1 MKLRRVRITENSE
14 QDTAEFVI
22 LPGLREQARRG
33 GIRRLTALESDR
45 RKIEE
50 IYLKAVDIGYSYRL
64 AKKMEEFKS
73 NPVLGYRTAGS
84 KAEFDTGEFLKE
96 EMKRIGLSD
105 IHKDELCLDSWEF
118 EKAIMR
124 FTDRAGKEHE
134 FQLGAYQT
142 EFVTDGWKDYPLVY
156 AGRGK
161 EADYDG
167 VDVTGCLVMVDINQ
181 RDEWWINYPV
191 YQAHLKGAAAVIAV
205 QDNGYGEIDSEAL
218 NAQDI
223 AGPKDAP
230 AFSMS
235 RKDAEILKAALKET
249 PRITVQFD
257 AKSVVKEN
265 MPSYNVWGTIP
276 GRSEDMILLSGH
288 YDSYF
293 DGFQDDNCAIAL
305 MFGIARTLLE
315 IGYKPEKTIV
325 FCCMAAEEWGI
336 ENSKYDWSTGAWQQV
351 FKVRPE
357 WQGKVIADLNFELP
371 AYAHNLWDAV
381 RSTYEYEDFL
391 TEFVKT
397 FPVDAKKVYS
407 EGLRVQCPIETWSD
421 DFSVAISGIPSMVNE
436 FSSAEFME
444 THYHSQFDNDEY
456 YNADVFRFHHE
467 LYGLLVMAFDRVRVA
482 PVNIGRTLQALQESV
497 RPVTGREDR
506 EAICILLER
515 TAEAKKIADEVYRK
529 VKEINGVKNADAT
542 SCIHK
547 GGRESHT
554 EANERNAA
562 LQKQLLYLFRKCQ
575 DYFVRL
581 NWHDEV
587 LFPHE
592 AAQSNLRHIGD
603 AIRSLESKDMTAAL
617 DALYLVD
624 NNQYAFQ
631 FDDEVYHYFTEYVLN
646 QDRDRLQ
653 WGAGRI
659 VHHVD
664 LAKEVKSLQRKIR
677 NGGQDARE
685 ELEAL
690 RKMEEE
696 QLACFDDDIRYMTQ
710 AVDTLTAGLKTAKE
724 VLNF

>member
-124 FTDRAGKEHE
+124 FTDRTGKEHE

-205 QDNGYGEIDSEAL
+205 QDNGYGEINSEAL

-265 MPSYNVWGTIP
+265 MPAYNVWGTIP

>member
-1 MKLRRVRITENSE
+1 
-14 QDTAEFVI
+14 
-22 LPGLREQARRG
+22 
-33 GIRRLTALESDR
+33 
-45 RKIEE
+45 
-50 IYLKAVDIGYSYRL
+50 
-64 AKKMEEFKS
+64 
-73 NPVLGYRTAGS
+73 
-84 KAEFDTGEFLKE
+84 
-96 EMKRIGLSD
+96 
-105 IHKDELCLDSWEF
+105 
-118 EKAIMR
+118 
-124 FTDRAGKEHE
+124 
-134 FQLGAYQT
+134 
-142 EFVTDGWKDYPLVY
+142 
-156 AGRGK
+156 
-161 EADYDG
+161 
-167 VDVTGCLVMVDINQ
+167 
-181 RDEWWINYPV
+181 
-191 YQAHLKGAAAVIAV
+191 
-205 QDNGYGEIDSEAL
+205 
-218 NAQDI
+218 
-223 AGPKDAP
+223 
-230 AFSMS
+230 
-235 RKDAEILKAALKET
+235 
-249 PRITVQFD
+249 
-257 AKSVVKEN
+257 
-265 MPSYNVWGTIP
+265 
-276 GRSEDMILLSGH
+276 MILLSGH

-305 MFGIARTLLE
+305 MFGIARTLLR
-315 IGYKPEKTIV
+315 IGYQPEKTIV

-351 FKVRPE
+351 FKLRPE

-371 AYAHNLWDAV
+371 AYAHNPWDAI

-391 TEFVKT
+391 AEFVKE
-397 FPVDAKKVYS
+397 FPVDARKVYP
-407 EGLRVQCPIETWSD
+407 EGLGVQCPIETWSD

-467 LYGLLVMAFDRVRVA
+467 LYGLLVMAFDRVKVA
-482 PVNIGRTLQALQESV
+482 PVNVGRTLQALQESV
-497 RPVTGREDR
+497 RPVTGREDEKSIR
-506 EAICILLER
+506 VLLER

-529 VKEINGVKNADAT
+529 VKEINDVKNADAAC
-542 SCIHK
+542 CIHK
-547 GGRESHT
+547 DGQESHIEEKSEADEADAAESATVQRGENAADT
-554 EANERNAA
+554 EANDRNAA

-646 QDRDRLQ
+646 QDCDRLQ

-664 LAKEVKSLQRKIR
+664 LSKEVKSLQKKIAEGR
-677 NGGQDARE
+677 NDVSE
-685 ELEAL
+685 ELAAL

-696 QLACFDDDIRYMTQ
+696 QLVCFDDDIRYMTQ
-710 AVDTLTAGLKTAKE
+710 AVDTLTDGLKKAKE
-724 VLNF
+724 VLDF

>member
-1 MKLRRVRITENSE
+1 M
-14 QDTAEFVI
+14 
-22 LPGLREQARRG
+22 
-33 GIRRLTALESDR
+33 ESDR

-50 IYLKAVDIGYSYRL
+50 TYLKAVDIGYSYRL

-84 KAEFDTGEFLKE
+84 KAEFNTGEFLKA
-96 EMKRIGLSD
+96 EMERIGLFD

-118 EKAIMR
+118 EKAVMR
-124 FTDRAGKEHE
+124 FTDRAGKKHE

-142 EFVTDGWKDYPLVY
+142 EFVTDGWKEYPLVY

-205 QDNGYGEIDSEAL
+205 QDNGYAEIDTEAL

-235 RKDAEILKAALKET
+235 KKDAEVLKAALKET

-257 AKSVVKEN
+257 AKSVVREN
-265 MPSYNVWGTIP
+265 MPAYNVWGTIP
-276 GRSEDMILLSGH
+276 GKSEDMILLSGH

-351 FKVRPE
+351 FKIRPE

-371 AYAHNLWDAV
+371 AYAHNPWDAI

-391 TEFVKT
+391 TEFVKE
-397 FPVDAKKVYS
+397 FPVDAKKVYP
-407 EGLRVQCPIETWSD
+407 EGLGVQCPIETWSD

-456 YNADVFRFHHE
+456 YNADVFQFHHE
-467 LYGLLVMAFDRVRVA
+467 LYGLLVMAFDRVKVA
-482 PVNIGRTLQALQESV
+482 PVNVGRTLQALQESV
-497 RPVTGREDR
+497 RPVTGREDEKGIR
-506 EAICILLER
+506 VLLER
-515 TAEAKKIADEVYRK
+515 VAEAKKIADEVYCK
-529 VKEINGVKNADAT
+529 VKKINSVDNTEMEHCIHGDGKGLNTEKNTGVHAESADPMENAGNADE
-542 SCIHK
+542 
-547 GGRESHT
+547 RQ
-554 EANERNAA
+554 RNAA
-562 LQKQLLYLFRKCQ
+562 LQSQLLYLFRKCQ

-603 AIRSLESKDMTAAL
+603 AIRSLENKDMKEAL
-617 DALYLVD
+617 ATLYLVD

-664 LAKEVKSLQRKIR
+664 LSKEVKSLQKKIK
-677 NGGQDARE
+677 NGGHDVSE
-685 ELEAL
+685 ELGAL
-690 RKMEEE
+690 RRMEEE

-710 AVDTLTAGLKTAKE
+710 AVDTLTEGLKKAKE
-724 VLNF
+724 VLDF

>member
-1 MKLRRVRITENSE
+1 M
-14 QDTAEFVI
+14 
-22 LPGLREQARRG
+22 
-33 GIRRLTALESDR
+33 ESDR

-50 IYLKAVDIGYSYRL
+50 TYLKAVDIGYSYRL

-84 KAEFDTGEFLKE
+84 KAEFNTGEFLKA
-96 EMKRIGLSD
+96 EMERIGLFD

-118 EKAIMR
+118 EKAVMR
-124 FTDRAGKEHE
+124 FTDRAGKKHE

-142 EFVTDGWKDYPLVY
+142 EFVTDGWKEYPLVY

-191 YQAHLKGAAAVIAV
+191 YQAHLKGAVAVIAV
-205 QDNGYGEIDSEAL
+205 QDNGYAEIDTEAL

-235 RKDAEILKAALKET
+235 KKDAEVLKAALKET

-257 AKSVVKEN
+257 AKSVVREN
-265 MPSYNVWGTIP
+265 MPAYNVWGTIP
-276 GRSEDMILLSGH
+276 GKSEDMILLSGH

-351 FKVRPE
+351 FKIRPE

-371 AYAHNLWDAV
+371 AYAHNPWDAI

-391 TEFVKT
+391 TEFVKE
-397 FPVDAKKVYS
+397 FPVDAKKVYP
-407 EGLRVQCPIETWSD
+407 EGLGVQCPIETWSD

-456 YNADVFRFHHE
+456 YNADVFQFHHE
-467 LYGLLVMAFDRVRVA
+467 LYGLLVMAFDRVKVA
-482 PVNIGRTLQALQESV
+482 PVNVGRTLQALQESV
-497 RPVTGREDR
+497 RPVTGREDEKGIR
-506 EAICILLER
+506 VLLER
-515 TAEAKKIADEVYRK
+515 VAEAKKIADEVYCK
-529 VKEINGVKNADAT
+529 VKKINSVDNTEMEHCIHGDGKGLNTEKNTGVHAESADPMENAGNADE
-542 SCIHK
+542 
-547 GGRESHT
+547 RQ
-554 EANERNAA
+554 RNAA
-562 LQKQLLYLFRKCQ
+562 LQSQLLYLFRKCQ

-603 AIRSLESKDMTAAL
+603 AIRSLENKDMEEAL
-617 DALYLVD
+617 AALYLVD

-631 FDDEVYHYFTEYVLN
+631 FDDEVYRYFTEYVLN

-664 LAKEVKSLQRKIR
+664 LSKEVKSLQKKIK
-677 NGGQDARE
+677 NGGHDVSE
-685 ELEAL
+685 ELGAL
-690 RKMEEE
+690 RRMEEE
-696 QLACFDDDIRYMTQ
+696 QLVCFDDDIRYMTQ
-710 AVDTLTAGLKTAKE
+710 AVDTLTEGLKKAKE
-724 VLNF
+724 VLDF

>member
-1 MKLRRVRITENSE
+1 M
-14 QDTAEFVI
+14 
-22 LPGLREQARRG
+22 
-33 GIRRLTALESDR
+33 ESDR
-45 RKIEE
+45 RKIKET
-50 IYLKAVDIGYSYRL
+50 YLKAVDIGYSYRL

-84 KAEFDTGEFLKE
+84 KAEFNTGEFLKA
-96 EMKRIGLSD
+96 EMERIGLFD

-118 EKAIMR
+118 EKSVMR
-124 FTDRAGKEHE
+124 FTDRAGKKHE

-142 EFVTDGWKDYPLVY
+142 EFVTDGWKEYPLVY

-205 QDNGYGEIDSEAL
+205 QDNGYAEIDTEAL

-235 RKDAEILKAALKET
+235 KKDAEVLKAALKET

-257 AKSVVKEN
+257 AKSVVREN
-265 MPSYNVWGTIP
+265 MPAYNVWGTIP
-276 GRSEDMILLSGH
+276 GKSEDMILLSGH

-351 FKVRPE
+351 FKIRPE

-371 AYAHNLWDAV
+371 AYAHNPWDAI

-391 TEFVKT
+391 TEFVKE
-397 FPVDAKKVYS
+397 FPVDAKKVYP
-407 EGLRVQCPIETWSD
+407 EGLGVQCPIETWSD

-456 YNADVFRFHHE
+456 YNADVFQFHHE
-467 LYGLLVMAFDRVRVA
+467 LYGLLVMAFDRVKVA
-482 PVNIGRTLQALQESV
+482 PVNVGRTLQALQESV
-497 RPVTGREDR
+497 RPVTGREDEKGIR
-506 EAICILLER
+506 VLLER
-515 TAEAKKIADEVYRK
+515 VAEAKKIADEVYCK
-529 VKEINGVKNADAT
+529 VKKINSVDNTEMEHCIHGDGKGLNTEKNTGVHAESADPMENAGNADE
-542 SCIHK
+542 
-547 GGRESHT
+547 RQ
-554 EANERNAA
+554 RNAA
-562 LQKQLLYLFRKCQ
+562 LQSQLLYLFRKCQ

-603 AIRSLESKDMTAAL
+603 AIRSLENKDMEEAL
-617 DALYLVD
+617 AALYLVD

-631 FDDEVYHYFTEYVLN
+631 FDDEVYRYFTEYVLN

-664 LAKEVKSLQRKIR
+664 LSKEVKSLQKKIK
-677 NGGQDARE
+677 NGGHDVSE
-685 ELEAL
+685 ELGAL
-690 RKMEEE
+690 RRMEEE

-710 AVDTLTAGLKTAKE
+710 AVDTLTEGLKKAKE
-724 VLNF
+724 VLDF

>member
-1 MKLRRVRITENSE
+1 M
-14 QDTAEFVI
+14 
-22 LPGLREQARRG
+22 
-33 GIRRLTALESDR
+33 ESDR
-45 RKIEE
+45 RKIKET
-50 IYLKAVDIGYSYRL
+50 YLKAVDIGYSYRL

-84 KAEFDTGEFLKE
+84 KAEFNTGEFLKA
-96 EMKRIGLSD
+96 EMERIGLFD

-118 EKAIMR
+118 EKSVMR
-124 FTDRAGKEHE
+124 FTDRAGKKHE

-142 EFVTDGWKDYPLVY
+142 EFVTDGWKEYPLVY

-205 QDNGYGEIDSEAL
+205 QDNGYAEIDSEAL

-235 RKDAEILKAALKET
+235 KKDAEVLKAALKET

-265 MPSYNVWGTIP
+265 MPAYNVWGTIP
-276 GRSEDMILLSGH
+276 GKSEDMILLSGH

-351 FKVRPE
+351 FKIRPE

-371 AYAHNLWDAV
+371 AYAHNPWDAI

-391 TEFVKT
+391 TEFVKE
-397 FPVDAKKVYS
+397 FPVDAKKVYP
-407 EGLRVQCPIETWSD
+407 EGLGVQCPIETWSD

-456 YNADVFRFHHE
+456 YNADVFQFHHE
-467 LYGLLVMAFDRVRVA
+467 LYGLLVMAFDRVKVA
-482 PVNIGRTLQALQESV
+482 PVNVGRTLQALQESV
-497 RPVTGREDR
+497 RPVTGREDEKGIR
-506 EAICILLER
+506 VLLER
-515 TAEAKKIADEVYRK
+515 VAEAKKIADEVYCK
-529 VKEINGVKNADAT
+529 VKKINSVDNTEMEHCIHGDGKGLNTEKNTGVHAESADPMENAGNADE
-542 SCIHK
+542 
-547 GGRESHT
+547 RQ
-554 EANERNAA
+554 RNAA
-562 LQKQLLYLFRKCQ
+562 LQSQLLYLFRKCQ

-603 AIRSLESKDMTAAL
+603 AIRSLENKDMEEAL
-617 DALYLVD
+617 AALYLVD

-646 QDRDRLQ
+646 QERDRLQ

-664 LAKEVKSLQRKIR
+664 LSKEVKSLQKKIK
-677 NGGQDARE
+677 NGGHDVSE
-685 ELEAL
+685 ELGAL
-690 RKMEEE
+690 RRMEEE

-710 AVDTLTAGLKTAKE
+710 AVDTLTAGLKKAKE
-724 VLNF
+724 VLDF

>member
-1 MKLRRVRITENSE
+1 M
-14 QDTAEFVI
+14 
-22 LPGLREQARRG
+22 
-33 GIRRLTALESDR
+33 ESDR
-45 RKIEE
+45 KKIGEM
-50 IYLKAVDIGYSYRL
+50 YLRAVDIQDSYRL
-64 AKKMEEFKS
+64 AKKMETFKS

-84 KAEFDTGEFLKE
+84 RAEYETGEFLKQ
-96 EMKRIGLSD
+96 EMEKIGLSD

-118 EKAIMR
+118 EKAVLR
-124 FTDRAGKEHE
+124 FTDKHGLTHE

-142 EFVTDGWKDYPLVY
+142 EFNTDGWKEYPLIY

-167 VDVTGCLVMVDINQ
+167 VDVTGCLVLVDINQ

-257 AKSVVKEN
+257 AKSVVQEN
-265 MPSYNVWGTIP
+265 MPAYNVWGTIP
-276 GRSEDMILLSGH
+276 GKTDDMILLSGH

-305 MFGIARTLLE
+305 MFGIARTLLK
-315 IGYKPEKTIV
+315 IGYQPEKTIV

-351 FKVRPE
+351 FKIRPE

-371 AYAHNLWDAV
+371 AYAHNPWDAIH
-381 RSTYEYEDFL
+381 STYEYEDFL
-391 TEFVKT
+391 KEFVKD
-397 FPVDAKKVYS
+397 FPVDATNVYP
-407 EGLRVQCPIETWSD
+407 EGLGVQCPIETWSD

-467 LYGLLVMAFDRVRVA
+467 LYGLLVLAFDQVKVA

-497 RPVTGREDR
+497 RPVTGRENGENIR
-506 EAICILLER
+506 ILLDR
-515 TAEAKKIADEVYRK
+515 TAEAKKLADEVYRE
-529 VKEINGVKNADAT
+529 VKAINAGNTTGKKAVQDGINAGNSDQEKNLCAEQT
-542 SCIHK
+542 
-547 GGRESHT
+547 
-554 EANERNAA
+554 RNAA

-603 AIRSLESKDMTAAL
+603 AIRSLEKKNAEEAL

-646 QDRDRLQ
+646 QEHDRLQ

-664 LAKEVKSLQRKIR
+664 LSKEVKSLKKKLASGRH
-677 NGGQDARE
+677 DVSE
-685 ELEAL
+685 ELDAL
-690 RKMEEE
+690 KKMEEE

-710 AVDTLTAGLKTAKE
+710 AVDTLTDGLKKAKE

>member
-14 QDTAEFVI
+14 QDAAEFVI
-22 LPGLREQARRG
+22 LPGLREQACRR

-84 KAEFDTGEFLKE
+84 KAEFDTGEFLKA
-96 EMKRIGLSD
+96 EMERIGLSD

-124 FTDRAGKEHE
+124 FTDRTGKEHE

-305 MFGIARTLLE
+305 MFGIARTFLE

-371 AYAHNLWDAV
+371 AYAHNPWDAV

-529 VKEINGVKNADAT
+529 VKEINGVKNADAA

-547 GGRESHT
+547 GGQESHT

-677 NGGQDARE
+677 NGGQDARD

-724 VLNF
+724 VLDF

>member
-1 MKLRRVRITENSE
+1 M
-14 QDTAEFVI
+14 TAV
-22 LPGLREQARRG
+22 
-33 GIRRLTALESDR
+33 ESDR

-50 IYLKAVDIGYSYRL
+50 AYLKAVDIGYSYHL

-96 EMKRIGLSD
+96 EMERIGLSD

-118 EKAIMR
+118 EKTVLR
-124 FTDRAGKEHE
+124 FADRDGKEHE

-142 EFVTDGWKDYPLVY
+142 EFVTDGWKEYPLVY

-205 QDNGYGEIDSEAL
+205 QDNGYAEIDSEAL

-235 RKDAEILKAALKET
+235 KKDAEILRTALKET
-249 PRITVQFD
+249 SRITVQFD
-257 AKSVVKEN
+257 AKSVVKED
-265 MPSYNVWGTIP
+265 MPAYNVWGTIP
-276 GRSEDMILLSGH
+276 GKSDDMILLSGH

-315 IGYKPEKTIV
+315 VGYQPEKTIV

-351 FKVRPE
+351 FKIRPE

-371 AYAHNLWDAV
+371 AYAHNPWDAI

-391 TEFVKT
+391 KEFVKE
-397 FPVDAKKVYS
+397 FPVDAKKVYP
-407 EGLRVQCPIETWSD
+407 EGLGVQCPIETWSD

-456 YNADVFRFHHE
+456 YNADVFQFHHE
-467 LYGLLVMAFDRVRVA
+467 LYGLLAMAFDRVKVA
-482 PVNIGRTLQALQESV
+482 PVNVGRTLQALQESV
-497 RPVTGREDR
+497 RPVTGREDEKGIR
-506 EAICILLER
+506 ILLER
-515 TAEAKKIADEVYRK
+515 TAEAKKIADAVYKR
-529 VKEINGVKNADAT
+529 VKEINEISRDDECNL
-542 SCIHK
+542 
-547 GGRESHT
+547 
-554 EANERNAA
+554 RNKYVA
-562 LQKQLLYLFRKCQ
+562 LQRQLLYLFRKCQ

-603 AIRSLESKDMTAAL
+603 AVRSLENKDVRGAL

-646 QDRDRLQ
+646 QEKDRLQ

-664 LAKEVKSLQRKIR
+664 LSKEVKSLKKKIAE
-677 NGGQDARE
+677 GGHDVTE
-685 ELEAL
+685 ELCAL
-690 RKMEEE
+690 KKMEEE

-710 AVDTLTAGLKTAKE
+710 AVDTLTDGLKKAKE
-724 VLNF
+724 VLDF

>member
-1 MKLRRVRITENSE
+1 
-14 QDTAEFVI
+14 
-22 LPGLREQARRG
+22 
-33 GIRRLTALESDR
+33 
-45 RKIEE
+45 
-50 IYLKAVDIGYSYRL
+50 
-64 AKKMEEFKS
+64 
-73 NPVLGYRTAGS
+73 
-84 KAEFDTGEFLKE
+84 
-96 EMKRIGLSD
+96 
-105 IHKDELCLDSWEF
+105 
-118 EKAIMR
+118 
-124 FTDRAGKEHE
+124 
-134 FQLGAYQT
+134 
-142 EFVTDGWKDYPLVY
+142 
-156 AGRGK
+156 
-161 EADYDG
+161 
-167 VDVTGCLVMVDINQ
+167 
-181 RDEWWINYPV
+181 
-191 YQAHLKGAAAVIAV
+191 
-205 QDNGYGEIDSEAL
+205 
-218 NAQDI
+218 
-223 AGPKDAP
+223 
-230 AFSMS
+230 
-235 RKDAEILKAALKET
+235 
-249 PRITVQFD
+249 
-257 AKSVVKEN
+257 
-265 MPSYNVWGTIP
+265 
-276 GRSEDMILLSGH
+276 MILLSGH

-351 FKVRPE
+351 FKLRPE

-371 AYAHNLWDAV
+371 AYAHNPWDAI

-391 TEFVKT
+391 TEFVKE
-397 FPVDAKKVYS
+397 FPVDARKVYP
-407 EGLRVQCPIETWSD
+407 EGLGVQCPIETWSD

-467 LYGLLVMAFDRVRVA
+467 LYGLLVMAFDRVKVA
-482 PVNIGRTLQALQESV
+482 PVNVGRTLQALQESV
-497 RPVTGREDR
+497 RPVTGREDEKSLR
-506 EAICILLER
+506 VLLER

-529 VKEINGVKNADAT
+529 VKEINDVKNADAAC
-542 SCIHK
+542 CIHK
-547 GGRESHT
+547 GGQESHIEEKSEADGADEAESATVQRGENAADT
-554 EANERNAA
+554 EANDRNAA

-592 AAQSNLRHIGD
+592 AAQSNLRHICD
-603 AIRSLESKDMTAAL
+603 AVRSLENRDVQGAL

-646 QDRDRLQ
+646 QDCDRLQ

-664 LAKEVKSLQRKIR
+664 LSKEVKSLQKKIAEGR
-677 NGGQDARE
+677 HDVSE
-685 ELEAL
+685 ELAAL

-696 QLACFDDDIRYMTQ
+696 QFVCFDDDIRYMTQ
-710 AVDTLTAGLKTAKE
+710 AVDTLTAGLKKAKE
-724 VLNF
+724 VLDF

>member
-1 MKLRRVRITENSE
+1 MSGTAGTQGECRAEKETE
-14 QDTAEFVI
+14 
-22 LPGLREQARRG
+22 
-33 GIRRLTALESDR
+33 
-45 RKIEE
+45 EE
-50 IYLKAVDIGYSYRL
+50 IIQRCISHLDTDYSCRL
-64 AKKMEEFKS
+64 AKQMEREKT
-73 NPVLGYRTAGS
+73 NPVLGFRTAGS
-84 KAEFDTGEFLKE
+84 HAEKATGDFLYEEMRSIGLTDVQKE
-96 EMKRIGLSD
+96 EFW
-105 IHKDELCLDSWEF
+105 LDSWTF
-118 EKAIMR
+118 GRAVLR
-124 FTDRAGKEHE
+124 FKDSGGKEYTC
-134 FQLGAYQT
+134 QLGAYQT
-142 EFVTDGWKDYPLVY
+142 NFETDGFQEYELVY
-156 AGRGK
+156 VGRGTA
-161 EADYDG
+161 ADYKNL
-167 VDVTGCLVMVDINQ
+167 DVRGKLVLADINQ

-191 YQAHLKGAAAVIAV
+191 YQAYLKGAVGLIAV
-205 QDNGYGEIDSEAL
+205 QMQGYGEVDDEAL

-223 AGPKDAP
+223 AGPEYAP
-230 AFSMS
+230 AFSIS
-235 RKDAEILKAALKET
+235 RRDAALLKDRLCENERSVRVELDACSRVERNR
-249 PRITVQFD
+249 PAYNITG
-257 AKSVVKEN
+257 K
-265 MPSYNVWGTIP
+265 IP
-276 GRSEDMILLSGH
+276 GTETDQMILLSAH

-293 DGFQDDNCAIAL
+293 DGFQDDNCAVS
-305 MFGIARTLLE
+305 MTFGIAKALLE
-315 IGYKPEKTIV
+315 SGYRPRHTIV
-325 FCCMAAEEWGI
+325 ICALAAEEWGVCD
-336 ENSKYDWSTGAWQQV
+336 SKYDWSTGAWNQV
-351 FKVRPE
+351 FRIHPE
-357 WQGKVIADLNFELP
+357 WQGKVLADLNFELP
-371 AYAHNLWDAV
+371 AHAHSSRDAI
-381 RSTYEYEDFL
+381 RCTYEYADFL
-391 TEFVKT
+391 KKFADEMIV
-397 FPVDAKKVYS
+397 PEDAYPD
-407 EGLRVQCPIETWSD
+407 GLTVLAPIETWSD

-529 VKEINGVKNADAT
+529 VKEINGVKNADAAC
-542 SCIHK
+542 CIHK
-547 GGRESHT
+547 GGQESHT

-646 QDRDRLQ
+646 QEKDRLQ

-677 NGGQDARE
+677 NGGQDARD

-724 VLNF
+724 VLDF

>member
-124 FTDRAGKEHE
+124 FTDRTGKEHE

-575 DYFVRL
+575 D
-581 NWHDEV
+581 
-587 LFPHE
+587 E

-659 VHHVD
+659 VHHLD

>member
-1 MKLRRVRITENSE
+1 M
-14 QDTAEFVI
+14 TAV
-22 LPGLREQARRG
+22 
-33 GIRRLTALESDR
+33 ESDR

-50 IYLKAVDIGYSYRL
+50 AYLEAVDIGYSYHL

-96 EMKRIGLSD
+96 EMERIGLVD

-118 EKAIMR
+118 EKAVMR
-124 FTDRAGKEHE
+124 FEDRNGKIHE

-142 EFVTDGWKDYPLVY
+142 EFMTDGWKEYPLVY

-161 EADYDG
+161 ESDYDG

-205 QDNGYGEIDSEAL
+205 QDSGYGEIDSEAL

-235 RKDAEILKAALKET
+235 KKDAEILKKALKET
-249 PRITVQFD
+249 SRIRVQFD

-265 MPSYNVWGTIP
+265 MPAYNVWGTIP
-276 GRSEDMILLSGH
+276 GNSEDMILLSGH

-305 MFGIARTLLE
+305 MFGIAGTFLK
-315 IGYKPEKTIV
+315 IGYRPEKTIV
-325 FCCMAAEEWGI
+325 ICCMAAEEWGI

-351 FKVRPE
+351 FKLRPE

-371 AYAHNLWDAV
+371 AYAHNPWDAV

-391 TEFVKT
+391 TEFVEK
-397 FPVDAKKVYS
+397 FPVDAKKVYP
-407 EGLRVQCPIETWSD
+407 EGLRVKCPIETWSD

-444 THYHSQFDNDEY
+444 THYHSQFDSDEY

-467 LYGLLVMAFDRVRVA
+467 LYGLLVMAFDRVKVA
-482 PVNIGRTLQALQESV
+482 PVNIGRTLKALRESV

-506 EAICILLER
+506 EGIRILLER
-515 TAEAKKIADEVYRK
+515 TAEAKEIADEVYGR
-529 VKEINGVKNADAT
+529 VREINADSGVET
-542 SCIHK
+542 SETDET
-547 GGRESHT
+547 RVAAETVSVET
-554 EANERNAA
+554 SSRNAA
-562 LQKQLLYLFRKCQ
+562 LQKQLLHLFRKCQ

-603 AIRSLESKDMTAAL
+603 AIRSLEQKDMRGAL
-617 DALYLVD
+617 GALYLVD

-646 QDRDRLQ
+646 QKRDRLQ

-664 LAKEVKSLQRKIR
+664 LSREVKSLQRKLK
-677 NGGQDARE
+677 NGGHDVSE

-690 RKMEEE
+690 RKIEEE

-710 AVDTLTAGLKTAKE
+710 AVDTLTAGLKQAKE
-724 VLNF
+724 VLDF

>member
-1 MKLRRVRITENSE
+1 M
-14 QDTAEFVI
+14 
-22 LPGLREQARRG
+22 
-33 GIRRLTALESDR
+33 ESDR

-50 IYLKAVDIGYSYRL
+50 TYLKAVDIGYSYRL

-84 KAEFDTGEFLKE
+84 KAEYDTGEFLKA
-96 EMKRIGLSD
+96 EMERIGLSD

-118 EKAIMR
+118 EKAVMR
-124 FTDRAGKEHE
+124 FTDRDGKEHE

-142 EFVTDGWKDYPLVY
+142 EFVTDGWREYPLVY

-205 QDNGYGEIDSEAL
+205 QDNGYAEIDSEAL

-235 RKDAEILKAALKET
+235 KKDAEVLKAALKEA
-249 PRITVQFD
+249 PRITVQFG

-265 MPSYNVWGTIP
+265 MPAYNVWGTIP
-276 GRSEDMILLSGH
+276 GKSEDMILLSGH

-351 FKVRPE
+351 FKIRPE

-371 AYAHNLWDAV
+371 AYAHNPWDAI

-391 TEFVKT
+391 TEFVKE
-397 FPVDAKKVYS
+397 FPVDAKKVYP
-407 EGLRVQCPIETWSD
+407 EGLGVQCPIETWSD

-456 YNADVFRFHHE
+456 YNADVFQFHHE
-467 LYGLLVMAFDRVRVA
+467 LYGLLVMAFDRVKVA
-482 PVNIGRTLQALQESV
+482 PVNVGRTLQALQESV
-497 RPVTGREDR
+497 RPVTGRDDEKGIR
-506 EAICILLER
+506 VLLER
-515 TAEAKKIADEVYRK
+515 VAEAKKIADEVYCK
-529 VKEINGVKNADAT
+529 VKKINSVDNTEMEHCIHGDGKGLNTEKNTGVHAESADPMENAGNADE
-542 SCIHK
+542 
-547 GGRESHT
+547 RQ
-554 EANERNAA
+554 RNAA
-562 LQKQLLYLFRKCQ
+562 LQSQLLYLFRKCQ

-603 AIRSLESKDMTAAL
+603 AIRSLENKDMEEAL
-617 DALYLVD
+617 AALYLVD

-631 FDDEVYHYFTEYVLN
+631 FDDEVYRYFTEYVLN

-664 LAKEVKSLQRKIR
+664 LSKEVKSLQKKIK
-677 NGGQDARE
+677 NGGHDVSE
-685 ELEAL
+685 ELGAL
-690 RKMEEE
+690 RRMEEE

-710 AVDTLTAGLKTAKE
+710 AVDTLTEGLKKAKE
-724 VLNF
+724 VLDF

>member
-1 MKLRRVRITENSE
+1 M
-14 QDTAEFVI
+14 
-22 LPGLREQARRG
+22 
-33 GIRRLTALESDR
+33 ESDR
-45 RKIEE
+45 RKIKET
-50 IYLKAVDIGYSYRL
+50 YLKAVDIGYSYRL

-84 KAEFDTGEFLKE
+84 KAEYDTGEFLKA
-96 EMKRIGLSD
+96 EMERIGLSD

-118 EKAIMR
+118 EKAVMR
-124 FTDRAGKEHE
+124 FTDRDGKEHE

-142 EFVTDGWKDYPLVY
+142 EFVTDGWKEYPLVY

-205 QDNGYGEIDSEAL
+205 QDNGYAEIDTEAL

-235 RKDAEILKAALKET
+235 KKDAEVLKAALKET

-257 AKSVVKEN
+257 AKSVVREN
-265 MPSYNVWGTIP
+265 MPAYNVWGTIP
-276 GRSEDMILLSGH
+276 GKSEDMILLSGH

-351 FKVRPE
+351 FKIRPE

-371 AYAHNLWDAV
+371 AYAHNPWDAI

-391 TEFVKT
+391 TEFVKE
-397 FPVDAKKVYS
+397 FPVDAKKVYP
-407 EGLRVQCPIETWSD
+407 EGLGVQCPIETWSD

-456 YNADVFRFHHE
+456 YNADVFQFHHE
-467 LYGLLVMAFDRVRVA
+467 LYGLLVMAFDRVKVA
-482 PVNIGRTLQALQESV
+482 PVNVGRTLQALQESV
-497 RPVTGREDR
+497 RPVTGREDEKGIR
-506 EAICILLER
+506 VLLER
-515 TAEAKKIADEVYRK
+515 VAEAKKIADEVYCK
-529 VKEINGVKNADAT
+529 VKKINSVDNTEMEHCIHGDGKGLNTEKNTGVHAESADPMENAGNADE
-542 SCIHK
+542 
-547 GGRESHT
+547 RQ
-554 EANERNAA
+554 RNAA
-562 LQKQLLYLFRKCQ
+562 LQSQLLYLFRKCQ

-603 AIRSLESKDMTAAL
+603 AIRSLENKDMEEAL
-617 DALYLVD
+617 AALYLVD

-631 FDDEVYHYFTEYVLN
+631 FDDEVYRYFTEYVLN

-664 LAKEVKSLQRKIR
+664 LSKEVKSLQKKIK
-677 NGGQDARE
+677 NGGHDVSE
-685 ELEAL
+685 ELGAL
-690 RKMEEE
+690 RRMEEE

-710 AVDTLTAGLKTAKE
+710 AVDTLTEGLKKAKE
-724 VLNF
+724 VLDF